1 MSYVIITQ
9 PVLSY
14 PQIQSAF
21 GQFIRQNAS
30 GTYIHLHSNG
40 FWHRNSHSTNVNSDQ
55 LRHITST
62 TCSQNGKLCT
72 WQSTRCANNA
82 HTAATACLVVLPYGV
97 LLHLCVLCMSLW
109 RINTI
114 YDIYKRLLLSPIH
127 VSSPPLA
134 LSLPLV
140 LPSLQCHAADS

>member
-1 MSYVIITQ
+1 MIITQ

-21 GQFIRQNAS
+21 GPFIRQNAS
-30 GTYIHLHSNG
+30 GAYLHLHKNG
-40 FWHRNSHSTNVNSDQ
+40 FRHRNSHSINVNSDQ
-55 LRHITST
+55 LHHITSI

-72 WQSTRCANNA
+72 RQSTRCANNSYN
-82 HTAATACLVVLPYGV
+82 AATACLVVLPYGV
-97 LLHLCVLCMSLW
+97 LLHLCVLCISLW
-109 RINTI
+109 RINAI

-127 VSSPPLA
+127 VSYPPLA

-140 LPSLQCHAADS
+140 LLSLQCHAADS